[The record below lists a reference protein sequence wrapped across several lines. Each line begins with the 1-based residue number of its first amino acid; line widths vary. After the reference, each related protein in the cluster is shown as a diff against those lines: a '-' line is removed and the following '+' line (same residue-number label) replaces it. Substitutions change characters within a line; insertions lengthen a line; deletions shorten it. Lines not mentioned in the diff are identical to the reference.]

1 MAQDHEKKETKPDED
16 RTDEINAYL
25 KLPVREQQIQQM
37 DDFISGLLEETKEKN
52 VHPFNDVQPFAME
65 YIANVHPFNDVQPFA
80 MEYIALASAMFT
92 EEVSLMLYLLEKN
105 VKCEESF
112 IESAYAMIKLIEAC
126 KVLPEFMLSG
136 EYPGGGVITQ
146 SVG

>member
-1 MAQDHEKKETKPDED
+1 MAEDHEKKETKPDED

-25 KLPVREQQIQQM
+25 KLPIREQQIQQL
-37 DDFISGLLEETKEKN
+37 DDFISPLYDEIIEKN
-52 VHPFNDVQPFAME
+52 VHPFNDVQPFAMD
-65 YIANVHPFNDVQPFA
+65 YINTS
-80 MEYIALASAMFT
+80 SAMFT
-92 EEVSLMLYLLEKN
+92 EEVSLMFCLLEKN
-105 VKCEESF
+105 VKCEKSF

-146 SVG
+146 SAD

>member
-37 DDFISGLLEETKEKN
+37 DDFISGLLEETKEK
-52 VHPFNDVQPFAME
+52 
-65 YIANVHPFNDVQPFA
+65 NVHPFNDVQPFA

>member
-1 MAQDHEKKETKPDED
+1 MAEDHEKKETKPDED

-37 DDFISGLLEETKEKN
+37 DDFISGLLKETKEKN

-65 YIANVHPFNDVQPFA
+65 YIT
-80 MEYIALASAMFT
+80 LASAMFT

-146 SVG
+146 SAD